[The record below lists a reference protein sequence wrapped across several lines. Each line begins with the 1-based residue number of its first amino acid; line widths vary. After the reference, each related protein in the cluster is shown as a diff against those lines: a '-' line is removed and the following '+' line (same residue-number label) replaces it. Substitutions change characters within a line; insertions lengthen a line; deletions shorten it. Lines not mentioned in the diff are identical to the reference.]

1 MRPLIF
7 AIFVSLLSAPSMAVS
22 LSQVIRDC
30 GDDGK
35 AFCKGVGYGKPMQD
49 CLAAHK
55 PMLRPACQAVVTR
68 LQAGEKVHLF
78 GN

>member
-1 MRPLIF
+1 MRPFIF
-7 AIFVSLLSAPSMAVS
+7 ALALVTAATPALAVS

-35 AFCKGVGYGKPMQD
+35 TFCKGVGYGQPMQD

-55 PMLRPACQAVVTR
+55 QSLKPQCQAVVTR
-68 LQAGEKVHLF
+68 LQNGEKVHLF